1 MKAAQRLGAIIA
13 TDKVIREIVQR
24 NPDAQQEV
32 DKFQEKTLVKTLLF
46 LLADR
51 AFSYIVS
58 LIQKLLIRK
67 YGL

>member
-13 TDKVIREIVQR
+13 TDAVIRGIVQR
-24 NPDAQQEV
+24 NPDAQQDI
-32 DKFQEKTLVKTLLF
+32 DKFQEKTLVKTLLM

-51 AFSYIVS
+51 AFTYIVS
-58 LIQKLLIRK
+58 LIQKLLVKK